1 MNLLNE
7 ALPAL
12 QGLIQNQNIA
22 IINKEIQNVNGFP
35 LETESRV
42 ETFAHIQPINP
53 SDLVKLTSGTL
64 DSNKYYRFYCL
75 GNLAQVLSSVSK
87 VDSLMLWNQTYFR
100 VFSKEDWSLNGWI
113 MVIASEIAK
122 EAETSDDEEAL
133 NVFN

>member
-35 LETESRV
+35 QEIESEV
-42 ETFAHIQPINP
+42 KTFAYVQPVNP
-53 SDLVKLTSGTL
+53 NELVKLTGGTL
-64 DSNKYYRFYCL
+64 DSSKYFRFYCL
-75 GNLAQVLSSVSK
+75 NNFAQVLSSVSK
-87 VDSLMLWNQTYFR
+87 TDSLILWNESYFR

-113 MVIASEIAK
+113 MLIASEIAK
-122 EAETSDDEEAL
+122 GVETNNERAL

>member
-22 IINKEIQNVNGFP
+22 IINKEIQNVNGYP
-35 LETESRV
+35 QEIESHI

-53 SDLVKLTSGTL
+53 NELVKLTGGTL
-64 DSNKYYRFYCL
+64 DSNKYYRFYCI
-75 GNLAQVLSSVSK
+75 GNLAQVLGSVSK
-87 VDSLMLWNQTYFR
+87 TDSLILWNDSYFR

-122 EAETSDDEEAL
+122 EVENNEDSL

>member
-22 IINKEIQNVNGFP
+22 IINKEIQNVNGYP
-35 LETESRV
+35 QEIESRI

-53 SDLVKLTSGTL
+53 NELLKLTSGTL
-64 DSNKYYRFYCL
+64 DSNKYYRFYCI
-75 GNLAQVLSSVSK
+75 GNLAQVLGSVSK
-87 VDSLMLWNQTYFR
+87 TDSLILWNDSYFR

-122 EAETSDDEEAL
+122 EVENNEDSL

>member
-12 QGLIQNQNIA
+12 QGLIQNQNIE

-35 LETESRV
+35 QEIESEV
-42 ETFAHIQPINP
+42 KTFAHIQPINP
-53 SDLVKLTSGTL
+53 NELVKLTGGTL
-64 DSNKYYRFYCL
+64 DSNKYFRFYCL

-87 VDSLMLWNQTYFR
+87 TDSLILWNESYFR

-122 EAETSDDEEAL
+122 GVETNNERAL